1 MELQQRFYNLLF
13 HYTKNENIIA
23 SLWKEVHEN
32 YSEKHRAYHNLN
44 HLKELFI
51 QFDAYKTELN
61 KPNIVA
67 FSIFYHDIIYK
78 IWNKD
83 NEEKSADFAMTK
95 LSGIINA
102 LDIKEIHQQIIAT
115 KTHSTTNE
123 DTKWLMDFDLA
134 ILGQSEKTYKEYTQ
148 LIRKEYKAIPK
159 IIYKS
164 GRKKVLQHF
173 LNKSFIFA
181 TKEYRKLHEDKAK
194 ENLHFELKSL

>member
-1 MELQQRFYNLLF
+1 MQLQQRFYNLLLN
-13 HYTKNENIIA
+13 YTQEKGIID
-23 SLWKEVHEN
+23 SLWKEVYEN

-51 QFDAYKTELN
+51 QFDTYKATLN
-61 KPNIVA
+61 KPNLLAI
-67 FSIFYHDIIYK
+67 SIFYHDIIYK
-78 IWNKD
+78 IWNKN
-83 NEEKSADFAMTK
+83 NEEKSADFAVTK
-95 LSGIINA
+95 LSGIINT
-102 LDIKEIHQQIIAT
+102 LDLTITHQQILAT

-134 ILGQSEKTYKEYTQ
+134 ILGQPEKTYKEYTNS
-148 LIRKEYKAIPK
+148 IRKEYKAIPT

-181 TKEYRKLHEDKAK
+181 TNEYRKLHEAKAK
-194 ENLHFELKSL
+194 ENLRFELKSL